1 MLSVREKNTPTRSRW
16 SALAAPLIW
25 AVALS
30 VAGCASVEK
39 RLSPSLFR
47 DWVPEQ
53 AVLPTVETNGQKL
66 TVHNVRNCKYFA
78 NDVYMVDYYDKT
90 VDLSRVRGVDYI
102 VVPFEGAPALAHV
115 FLSFQI
121 EGPDGKPDHLAVSV
135 ETRKEKDEKY
145 NPVKGSIN
153 QYELIYVVADERD
166 VIQYRT
172 VYNGEQVYLYHTTAS
187 PEASQALFTDVMNR
201 VNLLAQRPEFY
212 DTLTNNCTSN
222 IVHHVN
228 RIKPSRI
235 VADYRALLP
244 GYSDRLAYD
253 EGLIERHGTFEQTK
267 ELAYINPIAQRYAGR
282 DDFSELIRQR

>member
-1 MLSVREKNTPTRSRW
+1 MRAKNTPSRSRW

-53 AVLPTVETNGQKL
+53 AVLPTVQTNGQQL

-282 DDFSELIRQR
+282 EDFSELIRQR

>member
-1 MLSVREKNTPTRSRW
+1 MRAKNTPSRSRW

-25 AVALS
+25 AIALS

-53 AVLPTVETNGQKL
+53 AVLPTVQTNGQQL

-282 DDFSELIRQR
+282 EDFSELIRQR